1 MHECYAMQILE
12 KKIKKAKTTKGNGHK
27 EQSNEAQGPYQ
38 KDLIKPSFLHLKLFR
53 YNFCIGVLIHIRML
67 SNSRIGIKV

>member
-38 KDLIKPSFLHLKLFR
+38 KDLIKPSFLHL
-53 YNFCIGVLIHIRML
+53 
-67 SNSRIGIKV
+67 

>member
-38 KDLIKPSFLHLKLFR
+38 KNLIKPSFFHLKLFR
-53 YNFCIGVLIHIRML
+53 YKSGIGVIIHMRMMCK
-67 SNSRIGIKV
+67 SRIGIKV